1 MLFTLVLT
9 LLVATIGGTI
19 LFKLKVPGGMLV
31 GSALAAA
38 VLSVGFDMGHMPL
51 GARVV
56 AQLTAGA
63 FIGTTM
69 TRADILRLKT
79 LAKPASVILGMHM
92 VSMLSLGTLL
102 YFISPLDLA
111 TAFFSAIPGGLTD
124 VPLIAA
130 DMGANAPKVA
140 MAQFTRMI
148 LVMATFPT
156 LISVIGR
163 KEQKKTSY
171 KNGTEMAESLKES
184 DGKTRHHL
192 WKRFIVTYTVALAF
206 GFIGFFSGVPAGVLA
221 FSVLGVLGMNLMWGN
236 AALPRFMRK
245 VAQVLAGAFI
255 GTSVTQ
261 ADLLGIHF
269 LILPFIV
276 LIMGYFANCFLTGW
290 MLRRISPMGRKES
303 MLAAT
308 PAGASDMALISMDM
322 GVESTDLVVL
332 QIVRLAVVILVFP
345 QVIALVMWLVG

>member
-1 MLFTLVLT
+1 MLFPLVLT
-9 LLVATIGGTI
+9 FLVATIGGTL

-38 VLSVGFDMGHMPL
+38 VLNVGFDMGYMPF
-51 GARVV
+51 GARVL

-69 TRADILRLKT
+69 TRGDILRLKT
-79 LAKPASVILGMHM
+79 LVKPASVILGMHM
-92 VSMLSLGTLL
+92 ISMLSLGTLL

-111 TAFFSAIPGGLTD
+111 TAFFSAVPGGLSD

-156 LISVIGR
+156 LINMIGKNQQKSASDK
-163 KEQKKTSY
+163 KEATAGKRPIGNTDKTSY
-171 KNGTEMAESLKES
+171 RFQKNFL
-184 DGKTRHHL
+184 
-192 WKRFIVTYTVALAF
+192 ITYAVALVF
-206 GFIGFFSGVPAGVLA
+206 GLLGFFSGMPAGVLV
-221 FSVLGVLGMNLMWGN
+221 FSILGVLGMNLIWGN
-236 AALPRFMRK
+236 ATLPRFMRR
-245 VAQVLAGAFI
+245 VAQILAGAFI

-261 ADLLGIHF
+261 GDLLGIHL
-269 LILPFIV
+269 LILPF
-276 LIMGYFANCFLTGW
+276 LILITGYFLNCFLTGW
-290 MLRRISPMGRKES
+290 ILRRISPMGRKES

-322 GVESTDLVVL
+322 GIESTDLVVL
-332 QIVRLAVVILVFP
+332 QIVRLTVVILVFP
-345 QVIALVMWLVG
+345 QIIGLVLWLVG